1 MIKMKIL
8 ASAQKQFLERQKLNT
23 TSNFQV
29 EGEQKA
35 EDENNKGSTD
45 RKEEGESNMKE
56 SSLQKNES
64 QVPENDPNV

>member
-1 MIKMKIL
+1 MKIL